1 MVDAEKEVGFA
12 GGVSLDER
20 GKLKAG
26 EDRVGEK
33 VGGDFD
39 KLGLGK
45 GSTEVVVG
53 QVDGPEEGVT
63 RHDGVK

>member
-1 MVDAEKEVGFA
+1 LVDAEKEVGFA
-12 GGVSLDER
+12 GGVRFDKR
-20 GKLKAG
+20 GKVKAG

-53 QVDGPEEGVT
+53 QVN
-63 RHDGVK
+63 

>member
-1 MVDAEKEVGFA
+1 LVDAEKEVGFA
-12 GGVSLDER
+12 GGVRLDKR
-20 GKLKAG
+20 DKLKAG

-45 GSTEVVVG
+45 RSTEVVVG
-53 QVDGPEEGVT
+53 QVN
-63 RHDGVK
+63 

>member
-1 MVDAEKEVGFA
+1 MKV
-12 GGVSLDER
+12 
-20 GKLKAG
+20 G

-45 GSTEVVVG
+45 GGAEIIVS
-53 QVDGPEEGVT
+53 QVDRPEEGMRRV
-63 RHDGVK
+63 RE